1 MRSDTSVRYTTRIVS
16 IPRTTR
22 IPGAS
27 LPGGVRRPQVLGPQR
42 SVGFGDR
49 LGLATPGQVA
59 GISRQPGFLPVFAQA
74 SARENARTGRT
85 LQDVMTSTAAGLATA
100 RCRLAWGADADH
112 LKTAADVER
121 AAAAGFTYFT
131 LDPSDFINDDAHL
144 LSAEGLAQALNGMIA
159 DADVPSEWAR
169 SYADSPIAIGDVE
182 YVFDEA
188 ILQRAVV
195 KFGRALAH
203 VERLAATVARACAGR
218 PFELEV
224 AINETRTATTPL
236 EHLYLGLE
244 LEARRVRLVSLAP
257 RLPGEMEVGIDYRG
271 DLDALAMDL
280 RAHAAIAAFCGPYKL
295 SIHGA
300 SDKWSLLPTLGRV
313 CGDLLHVK
321 LADGDYLEALRVV
334 WRANPG
340 LFEQLVRF
348 CQGRFEIDRAAY
360 KLSTTAAEVL
370 ALLDAA
376 PGDEERRY
384 LDERAGRQLLIV
396 TCGSVLAAGRDAA
409 GVSFK
414 DGIMATVEA
423 NADLHQELIAAY
435 CAKHLELIAPAP

>member
-1 MRSDTSVRYTTRIVS
+1 MRYTTRIIS

-49 LGLATPGQVA
+49 LGLATPGHVRA
-59 GISRQPGFLPVFAQA
+59 IARQPGFLPVFAQ
-74 SARENARTGRT
+74 SSLRESARTGRS
-85 LQDVMTSTAAGLATA
+85 LQDVMTGAARGLAAA
-100 RCRLAWGADADH
+100 RCRLPWGADADH
-112 LKTAADVER
+112 LKTAAEVEN

-131 LDPSDFINDDAHL
+131 LDPSEFINDDAHL
-144 LSAEGLAQALNGMIA
+144 LSGEGLAQALAGMIA
-159 DADVPSEWAR
+159 DADVPAEWAR
-169 SYADSPIAIGDVE
+169 SYADGPIEVGGAP
-182 YVFDEA
+182 YVFDPST
-188 ILQRAVV
+188 LQRAAV

-203 VERLAATVARACAGR
+203 VERLAATVARACADR
-218 PFELEV
+218 PFELEL

-244 LEARRVRLVSLAP
+244 LEARRVRLVSFAP
-257 RLPGEMEVGIDYRG
+257 RLRGELEVGIDYRG
-271 DLDALAMDL
+271 DLEALAADL

-295 SIHGA
+295 SIHGI
-300 SDKWSLLPTLGRV
+300 SDKWSLLPTVGQC

-321 LADGDYLEALRVV
+321 LGEGSYLEALRVV
-334 WRANPG
+334 WRANPV

-360 KLSTTAAEVL
+360 NISTTAAETL
-370 ALLDAA
+370 ELLDVA

-384 LDERAGRQLLIV
+384 LDERAGRQLLSV
-396 TCGSVLAAGRDAA
+396 TYGSALTVGRDEA
-409 GVSFK
+409 GAPFREGLVK
-414 DGIMATVEA
+414 TLEA
-423 NADLHQELIAAY
+423 NADLYQELIAAH
-435 CAKHLELIAPAP
+435 CAKHLELIAQAP